1 MYKQLTSEQRYTISI
16 LLQKGM
22 KKKDIANAIGV
33 HPSTVTREI
42 QRNSGTRGKYNWQTA
57 HSNAVYHKHR
67 TPGNRAVRHELAVE
81 ATRLLVAH
89 KWSPEQISGYLR
101 KEGKLISHETIYT
114 LIRKDKREGG
124 ELYKSCRHALKHRRR
139 AVCGSRS
146 AIPNRTGIEHR
157 PKEADGKRFGDFEMD
172 TIIGKGNKSAIVT
185 IIERSTNMLFMRKL
199 NNGKNAKELAKIVIR
214 LLRPYKGFVKTI
226 TTDNGKE
233 FACHEMIADALDT
246 KVYFADPYASW
257 QKGAV
262 ENVNGLIRQYI
273 PKKTAFEDISHQ
285 QITRYMHEI
294 NNRPRKKL
302 EFSTPRECFLNRIL

>member
-1 MYKQLTSEQRYTISI
+1 
-16 LLQKGM
+16 
-22 KKKDIANAIGV
+22 
-33 HPSTVTREI
+33 
-42 QRNSGTRGKYNWQTA
+42 
-57 HSNAVYHKHR
+57 
-67 TPGNRAVRHELAVE
+67 
-81 ATRLLVAH
+81 
-89 KWSPEQISGYLR
+89 
-101 KEGKLISHETIYT
+101 
-114 LIRKDKREGG
+114 
-124 ELYKSCRHALKHRRR
+124 
-139 AVCGSRS
+139 
-146 AIPNRTGIEHR
+146 
-157 PKEADGKRFGDFEMD
+157 
-172 TIIGKGNKSAIVT
+172 
-185 IIERSTNMLFMRKL
+185 MLFMRKL

-273 PKKTAFEDISHQ
+273 PKKTAFEDISHK

>member
-16 LLQKGM
+16 LLQQGM

-139 AVCGSRS
+139 AV
-146 AIPNRTGIEHR
+146 
-157 PKEADGKRFGDFEMD
+157 
-172 TIIGKGNKSAIVT
+172 
-185 IIERSTNMLFMRKL
+185 
-199 NNGKNAKELAKIVIR
+199 
-214 LLRPYKGFVKTI
+214 
-226 TTDNGKE
+226 
-233 FACHEMIADALDT
+233 
-246 KVYFADPYASW
+246 
-257 QKGAV
+257 
-262 ENVNGLIRQYI
+262 
-273 PKKTAFEDISHQ
+273 
-285 QITRYMHEI
+285 
-294 NNRPRKKL
+294 
-302 EFSTPRECFLNRIL
+302 